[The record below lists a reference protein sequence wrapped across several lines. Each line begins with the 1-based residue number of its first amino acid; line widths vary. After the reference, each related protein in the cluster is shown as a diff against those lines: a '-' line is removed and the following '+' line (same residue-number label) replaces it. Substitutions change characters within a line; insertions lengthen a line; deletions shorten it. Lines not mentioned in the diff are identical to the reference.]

1 MLQLYETIS
10 KQKYFKKTLFRKNN
24 FGGITTLN
32 LKKKLQSL
40 SNKNSIIL
48 EQKLTYRPNGTKSK
62 SQT

>member
-1 MLQLYETIS
+1 MKLYLNRNT
-10 KQKYFKKTLFRKNN
+10 FKKLSSERIILEELPPQTSKK
-24 FGGITTLN
+24 
-32 LKKKLQSL
+32 KKKLQSL